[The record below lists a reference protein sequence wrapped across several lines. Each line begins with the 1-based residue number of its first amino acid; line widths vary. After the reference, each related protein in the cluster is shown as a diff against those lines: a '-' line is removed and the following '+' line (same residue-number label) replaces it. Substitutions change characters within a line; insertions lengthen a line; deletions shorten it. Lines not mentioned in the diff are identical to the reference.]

1 MAFLQPGE
9 LQGSP
14 PGQGNP
20 LEQGILLPLDT
31 QCWVVLQESFLLLLE
46 DILQEQQDRC
56 TAQQVGRQTPVLW
69 AEIQKKTHKMSVL
82 YYGVKTQA
90 TKRSIYV

>member
-14 PGQGNP
+14 LGQGNP
-20 LEQGILLPLDT
+20 LGQDILLPLDT
-31 QCWVVLQESFLLLLE
+31 QHWVVLQESSLLLLE

-56 TAQQVGRQTPVLW
+56 TAQRAGRQTPVLW
-69 AEIQKKTHKMSVL
+69 AEIQKTHKMSVCTL
-82 YYGVKTQA
+82 LQSENSRY
-90 TKRSIYV
+90 

>member
-69 AEIQKKTHKMSVL
+69 AEIQKKPTRCL
-82 YYGVKTQA
+82 Y
-90 TKRSIYV
+90 SITE